1 MPLLFGYFCFLFDS
15 VFALIVD
22 SHIDILL
29 PVCEDDMCAKSSIYL
44 SSGVLPVSFTALYIY
59 M

>member
-44 SSGVLPVSFTALYIY
+44 SSGVLPVSVTVY